1 MLATLLRFIN
11 EQHATGFEPRGRYPA
26 GEQGA
31 FAIGAADADD
41 AQRFVLKWGP
51 GTAIPDDLRQAV
63 SVTERLRAIGYP
75 APRYRLV
82 GVAPPLGIVYSVQEE
97 LPGTPLGGRLD
108 RPLLDRLLDL
118 NALQRGQAVAPI
130 GGWPR
135 PVADSVLRGG
145 DGFCLLDPLRSYSAA
160 TAALLGV
167 LQRLAAGGGDER
179 PPTNDVVHFDFQG
192 SNILADGVGV
202 SGVVDWEG
210 CRAGDRAFDLAT
222 LFFYAGAGDA
232 AEADQVERLW
242 RRLVARTGPRLLGV
256 YLAHLVLRQVD
267 WSIRFHDRAAVE
279 HWLARADGVLRRLSA
294 ATEWH
299 ASA

>member
-31 FAIGAADADD
+31 FAISEADADD

-51 GTAIPDDLRQAV
+51 GTDIPDNLRQAV
-63 SVTERLRAIGYP
+63 SVTERLRAVGYP

-82 GVAPPLGIVYSVQEE
+82 GVAPPLGVVYSVQEE
-97 LPGTPLGGRLD
+97 LPGKPLGVRLD

-118 NALQRGQAVAPI
+118 NALQRGQAVAPARA
-130 GGWPR
+130 WPR
-135 PVADSVLRGG
+135 PVTDPVLRGG
-145 DGFCLLDPLRSYSAA
+145 DGFCLLDPLRSYSPA

-167 LQRLAAGGGDER
+167 LQRLAADGGDER

-192 SNILADGVGV
+192 SNILVVGDEV
-202 SGVVDWEG
+202 TGVVDWEG
-210 CRAGDRAFDLAT
+210 YRAGDRAFDLVT
-222 LFFYAGAGDA
+222 LCFYAGAGGDGD
-232 AEADQVERLW
+232 ADQVERLW
-242 RRLVARTGPRLLGV
+242 RLLVARTGPRLLGV
-256 YLAHLVLRQVD
+256 YVAHLVLRQVD
-267 WSIRFHDRAAVE
+267 WSIRFHDRGAVE
-279 HWLARADGVLRRLSA
+279 LWLGRADEVLRRLSA
-294 ATEWH
+294 ATEGH